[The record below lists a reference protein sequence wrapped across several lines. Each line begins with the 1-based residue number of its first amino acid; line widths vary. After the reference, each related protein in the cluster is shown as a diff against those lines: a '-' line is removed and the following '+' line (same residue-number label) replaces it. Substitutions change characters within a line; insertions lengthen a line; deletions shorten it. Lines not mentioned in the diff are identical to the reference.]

1 MHKLMKIV
9 GCSLAAIGLACV
21 VKHIMNCKECG
32 CLSGCRKTKAE
43 DEKPTS
49 STVSHKTKAEDEK
62 PTSSTVSHKIKVED
76 EKTGSTVP
84 HETKVEDEKR
94 QGSRYG
100 SNPIRY

>member
-1 MHKLMKIV
+1 MKIV

-32 CLSGCRKTKAE
+32 CLSGRR
-43 DEKPTS
+43 
-49 STVSHKTKAEDEK
+49 KTKAEDEK
-62 PTSSTVSHKIKVED
+62 PTSSTVSHKIKVEN